1 MWAELRTQRWGYNPA
16 NNAAHDSAHH
26 SKRMKLIIGLGNP
39 GSDYEKTRHNA
50 GFMAV
55 DQLIEAFSFSAFK
68 KEDKFKSLISEGQI
82 AGEKVLLVK
91 PLTFMNLSGQAA
103 QALMSY
109 YKVDPKDLLVLYD
122 DVEIPLGSIRLRPTG
137 TAGGQKGMASIIQEL
152 GTADIQRIKIGIK
165 PEKPFPGELSDFV
178 LGRFSTNEQI
188 QLDDILDKI
197 PSVIELILKEGI
209 ETGMNQFN

>member
-1 MWAELRTQRWGYNPA
+1 
-16 NNAAHDSAHH
+16 
-26 SKRMKLIIGLGNP
+26 MKLIIGLGNP

-55 DQLIEAFSFSAFK
+55 DQLAEVFGFSVFK
-68 KEDKFKSLISEGQI
+68 KEDKFKSLIAEGQI

-91 PLTFMNLSGQAA
+91 PLTFMNLSGQAV
-103 QALMSY
+103 QALVSY
-109 YKVDPKDLLVLYD
+109 YKVDLKDIVVLYD
-122 DVEIPLGSIRLRPTG
+122 DVEIPLGSLRLRPTG

-152 GTADIQRIKIGIK
+152 STTDIQRIKIGVK

-178 LGRFSTNEQI
+178 LGRFTADEQI
-188 QLDDILDKI
+188 QLDEVLDKI

-209 ETGMNQFN
+209 GAGMNRFN